1 MYRVTSCCMV
11 LSQLEFQVR
20 KKKDK
25 KNTLQ
30 KTKKDEKKN
39 TLQKNK
45 KKRKNTQ
52 VAKKYVNYKL
62 SLFQGMGEVASPKSL
77 DGGEKINSIL
87 NFCDSPEGI
96 YDAFINPKYKV
107 GFCDICQN

>member
-1 MYRVTSCCMV
+1 M
-11 LSQLEFQVR
+11 
-20 KKKDK
+20 
-25 KNTLQ
+25 
-30 KTKKDEKKN
+30 
-39 TLQKNK
+39 
-45 KKRKNTQ
+45 
-52 VAKKYVNYKL
+52 

>member
-1 MYRVTSCCMV
+1 MV

-20 KKKDK
+20 DK
-25 KNTLQ
+25 
-30 KTKKDEKKN
+30 
-39 TLQKNK
+39 
-45 KKRKNTQ
+45 KNTQ

-107 GFCDICQN
+107 GFVGMKICQN